1 MIDANVAVNVA
12 YSCLSKYQV
21 DMPKT
26 LVTYVPCDV
35 FKAPTMLYINLVGIY
50 GRV

>member
-1 MIDANVAVNVA
+1 MPF
-12 YSCLSKYQV
+12 KYQV

-35 FKAPTMLYINLVGIY
+35 FKAPTMLHIHLVGSMWK
-50 GRV
+50 GMTVQAGP

>member
-26 LVTYVPCDV
+26 LVTYVLCDV